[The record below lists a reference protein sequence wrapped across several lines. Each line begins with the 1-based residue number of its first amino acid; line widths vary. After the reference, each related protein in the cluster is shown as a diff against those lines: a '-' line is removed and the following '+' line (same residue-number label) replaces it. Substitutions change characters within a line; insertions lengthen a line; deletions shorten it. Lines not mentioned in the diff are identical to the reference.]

1 MRRVSAR
8 ATDCK
13 RINERKNVKMTKS
26 LIALAISMF
35 TYFHTSAIAH
45 AGVAQAYPGDK
56 YVEATI
62 SAA

>member
-1 MRRVSAR
+1 M
-8 ATDCK
+8 
-13 RINERKNVKMTKS
+13 KMTKS

-62 SAA
+62 SAS